1 MKKLILICCM
11 ALVQLAQAQEH
22 TFYTDLAGLVGR
34 NQQQL
39 VGLAQAF
46 SEEQMNWRPAEGV
59 RSTGEALLHVA
70 ASNYFFLM
78 TMGAKIPEDVD
89 VVNMEKITG
98 KANIV
103 DAVEKSF
110 AFLNDQVTMGKEADL
125 DEVIKL
131 QFGDFTRRAL
141 LMLILEHSGEHK
153 GQLIAYARSNGVT
166 PPWSE

>member
-1 MKKLILICCM
+1 MKKLILICCIGCTY
-11 ALVQLAQAQEH
+11 LVHAQEK
-22 TFYTDLAGLVGR
+22 TFYTDLDGLVSR

-46 SEEQMNWRPAEGV
+46 SEDQMNWRPAERI
-59 RSTGEALLHVA
+59 RSTGEALWHVA
-70 ASNYFFLM
+70 AANYFFM
-78 TMGAKIPEDVD
+78 MSMGAKIPEDVD
-89 VVNMEKITG
+89 LVNMEKITG

-110 AFLNDQVTMGKEADL
+110 AFLHDQVNMDKDADL
-125 DEVIKL
+125 NEVIKL
-131 QFGDFTRRAL
+131 SFGDFTRRSL

-153 GQLIAYARSNGVT
+153 GQLIAYARSNGVV